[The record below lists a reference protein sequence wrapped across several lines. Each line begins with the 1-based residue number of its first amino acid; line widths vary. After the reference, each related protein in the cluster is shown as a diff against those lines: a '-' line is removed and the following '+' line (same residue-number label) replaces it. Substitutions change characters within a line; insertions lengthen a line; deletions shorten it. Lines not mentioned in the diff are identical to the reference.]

1 MIYIHILIYV
11 IIIIY
16 LYKYIL
22 GRYKGYSGIVQFILE
37 KTEPL
42 IYSHVNHI
50 NKPYKKMYIFN
61 SIIKIILMLIVF
73 TISSA
78 YRYIFVPDGYKYL
91 EINNQG
97 WGSVVLLFLLIGMV
111 GLFIYPIHS
120 KKYHARRFLGENK
133 DGYYIDNYEVAH
145 VAQDL
150 SNLFKISFYVILV
163 FYPIFIVSLNQYSYF
178 NEHEIITRDV
188 FDFHDQTI
196 KYEDIDKVERY
207 FKSGPFTDKISTM
220 HYVIYYNEDSKI
232 NILFP
237 TYVEQT
243 LEVHRLLKQKSP
255 ELFETYTIT
264 TEEETFIESHSD
276 KMINQIYEIFGN

>member
-1 MIYIHILIYV
+1 
-11 IIIIY
+11 
-16 LYKYIL
+16 
-22 GRYKGYSGIVQFILE
+22 
-37 KTEPL
+37 
-42 IYSHVNHI
+42 
-50 NKPYKKMYIFN
+50 
-61 SIIKIILMLIVF
+61 MLIVF
-73 TISSA
+73 TVSSA
-78 YRYIFVPDGYKYL
+78 YRSIFVPDGYKYL

-133 DGYYIDNYEVAH
+133 DGYYIDDYEVAH

-220 HYVIYYNEDSKI
+220 HYVIYYDEDSKI
-232 NILFP
+232 NILFS

-243 LEVHRLLKQKSP
+243 LEIHRLLKQKSP

-264 TEEETFIESHSD
+264 TEEEIFIESHSD
-276 KMINQIYEIFGN
+276 KMKNQIYEIFGN